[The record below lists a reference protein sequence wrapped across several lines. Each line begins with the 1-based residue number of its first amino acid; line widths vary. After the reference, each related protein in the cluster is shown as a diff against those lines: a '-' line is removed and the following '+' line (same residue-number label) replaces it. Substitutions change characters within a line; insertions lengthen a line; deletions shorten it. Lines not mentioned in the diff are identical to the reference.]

1 MTFETNDNL
10 FHQLVTNST
19 DLIYINK
26 LVLFSL
32 FHCINNNVHK
42 VVEFVYEYIYCVNL
56 LFVYMYFVWLLL
68 MQL

>member
-10 FHQLVTNST
+10 LHQLVTNST

-32 FHCINNNVHK
+32 FHRINDNVHK
-42 VVEFVYEYIYCVNL
+42 VVEFVYKHNFCVNL

>member
-10 FHQLVTNST
+10 HQLVTNST

-32 FHCINNNVHK
+32 FHCNNNNVHK
-42 VVEFVYEYIYCVNL
+42 VVEFVYEYNYCVNL